1 MFSYFLKNLSIL
13 KKFLF
18 INLLIFIIIGLITLL
33 YLNSVQPN
41 LIKAKQSKHIEILNN
56 TTGHL
61 NRLNVEFNEDEIRNF
76 LFSTRFLFQNLDRVT
91 IFDNDFNLIGDT
103 DTLDLDPRSFGQ
115 TSEIIQMDDLNEQ
128 STNKKK
134 KKIEKSDTKNFTLN
148 KRIENYSLSNEI
160 GKPYTFI
167 EQNYNQFILTTLK
180 NVSNEYGNI
189 GYIAISENSLD
200 IKAAIQERK
209 NFILRTA
216 VLVAIVILIFS
227 IVLNRYFLKPIK
239 NLVDYTKIIKSKSKK
254 ETKIDQIKNRN
265 DELGVLS
272 KSLDEMTK
280 ELNNRIKATE
290 NFSTDL
296 VHEIRNPLASLKSA
310 SEIISDTTDKEKQN
324 KLLKIMIHDVSRIDR
339 LMTDYSQIL
348 KDELAISSEQMED
361 LDLKPIIESVVD
373 DFNNIYIEKKNVKIK
388 LNTSGSKNYLIK
400 GISNR
405 VEQII
410 ANLLD
415 NSVSFSKA
423 GSTVTVDLAKSEN
436 YTILK
441 VSDEGEGF
449 KESDIK
455 KVFDRFYSN
464 RPENFGEHSGL
475 GLNIVK
481 NLVQI
486 HKGEIHAS
494 NSPKGGAMIEIK
506 FPKNYN

>member
-1 MFSYFLKNLSIL
+1 MLSNFLKNLSIL
-13 KKFLF
+13 RKFLF
-18 INLLIFIIIGLITLL
+18 INFFIFIIIGLITIL

-56 TTGHL
+56 TIGHL
-61 NRLNVEFNEDEIRNF
+61 NRLNIEFNQDEIKNF

-115 TSEIIQMDDLNEQ
+115 TSEVIQMNNIDDESIQNKNNE
-128 STNKKK
+128 T
-134 KKIEKSDTKNFTLN
+134 EKNDTKAFTLN
-148 KRIENYSLSNEI
+148 KRIENYSKSNEM
-160 GKPYTFI
+160 GKPYTLV
-167 EQNYNQFILTTLK
+167 EENYNKFILITLK
-180 NVSNEYGNI
+180 NVSKEEGNV

-200 IKAAIQERK
+200 IKNAIEERK

-216 VLVAIVILIFS
+216 ILVAIVILIFS

-254 ETKIDQIKNRN
+254 ETKIDHIKNRN

-272 KSLDEMTK
+272 KSLDEMTI

-310 SEIISDTTDKEKQN
+310 SEIISDTTDREKRE
-324 KLLKIMIHDVSRIDR
+324 KLLKIMSHDVSRIDR
-339 LMTDYSQIL
+339 LITDYSQIL

-361 LDLKPIIESVVD
+361 LDLKPIIDSVVD
-373 DFNNIYIEKKNVKIK
+373 DFNNIYIEKKNINIK
-388 LNTSGSKNYLIK
+388 LITSGSKNYLIK

-415 NSVSFSKA
+415 NAVSFSKS
-423 GSTVTVDLAKSEN
+423 GSIVTVDLDENDN

-441 VSDEGEGF
+441 VSDQGEGF

-464 RPENFGEHSGL
+464 RPDNFGEHSGL

-486 HKGEIHAS
+486 HQGEIYAS